1 MEIQIRTARLTRLP
15 MEKIKNDKL
24 TLRDKKITDFIQKY
38 EKDCKEID
46 EKLKEKILNSKA
58 LEIYTDICENKI
70 YTSKVVVLVYCF
82 ASIIANERT
91 NSLTEIMFEE
101 AIEMAIS
108 LDEFFQQS
116 NNPKGPLHGI
126 PFSIKDTFDIE
137 NIGKVL
143 RYKHIKLKNL

>member
-70 YTSKVVVLVYCF
+70 
-82 ASIIANERT
+82 
-91 NSLTEIMFEE
+91 
-101 AIEMAIS
+101 
-108 LDEFFQQS
+108 
-116 NNPKGPLHGI
+116 
-126 PFSIKDTFDIE
+126 
-137 NIGKVL
+137 
-143 RYKHIKLKNL
+143 